1 MWNGKEME
9 KRRGKGGCGV
19 RQLDYEVREGDMKG
33 EGDFQAEKNKGE
45 VGGLVGEKG

>member
-1 MWNGKEME
+1 MEWKRDGKKTRE
-9 KRRGKGGCGV
+9 GGLRV